1 MHYRITHWLGLV
13 LLVLVVLSSFSMG
26 PMPISTT
33 PMPVQAAVPALRPS
47 GELPPPSPTI
57 PIAADVRD
65 GNVTAQFDGERN
77 NYRLGTAVSTA
88 GDINGDGLADLIIG
102 APGNNRLLVY
112 LGNQDLIFS
121 QTQPL
126 SFTVSAAGFGSA
138 VSVAGDTDG
147 NGLSEFL
154 VGAPGVNRVY
164 VYRFEA
170 DRSRLRQVASISG
183 SPSFGTAVAT
193 AGDVNGDGFA
203 DIIIGAPTANQAIV
217 YKGDSL
223 ATAPTI
229 LATLTGT
236 GQFGATVD
244 TAGDVNGDGFADM
257 IVGAPDNNEA
267 YIYLGSATGVSNT
280 PAVTLTGTGAFGTAV
295 STAGDL
301 NGDGFSDIIVGAP
314 QYEQVGSLIPGGAAF
329 VYYGSSTGIVAT
341 SVVTLSVSVPS
352 PVAGDRFGATVSTA
366 GDLNGDGLA
375 DLVIGA
381 PGRADGTGEVH
392 LYYGRLTPLSPSP
405 NRTLAAPAGTTGF
418 GAAVNTAGDL
428 NGDGLSAVIVGAPT
442 TNGDGTARGRALLY
456 AGAKTPVQAT
466 ANLTLSR
473 VGQPSSV
480 AFGHSF
486 TAAGDL
492 NGDGFGDV
500 AIAAPDSNAVYLLY
514 GARGGLDP
522 SVLTPT
528 LTLTETGR
536 FGASMS
542 GAGDLNGDGFDDL
555 IIGAPTLAISGTN
568 QGRVYAYL
576 GSPNGLNLEPV
587 WTMDGES
594 PGDLFG
600 TSVAMVGDVNSDG
613 YMDVLIGAPSY
624 TTPGITDTQRIG
636 KAYLYYGAP
645 DPPYLSTTPD
655 WVVLGTAA
663 EERVGRAVGA
673 AGDLNGDGI
682 ADLVVSARRTVT
694 LTPTLQTIGEAYVFY
709 SRGAGPQIG
718 GSRAVGN
725 RANADVVLSDNRI
738 GEEFGAVVGS
748 AGDVNGDG
756 FADLLIATA
765 PSGDANRT
773 YRVYYGSLS
782 GIGTVAGW
790 GVDMLSASQSG
801 QTAASVGDVNGDGLA
816 DVLVS
821 NTIYNSVSG
830 FPSRMQIFLGSAE
843 GLLTT
848 ASQVFNFQNTD
859 STGGLGFTVGSIGD
873 VNGDGFADIGTGFF
887 RGARLDIFY
896 GNGDSGVPLRPQ
908 QRRGA
913 QPNVLIGVQ
922 GNSTPFD
929 QIRLSAV
936 AQMPLADLPVR
947 LEYQMADLGQ
957 SFDSPSA
964 FTGIAAPLRMERVF
978 SPTLSGLAAGGS
990 YHWRMRLLYP
1000 NGNRLGQLH
1009 SRWFAPPRGGLLEE
1023 QVATGFGLSLF
1034 NRDVQQGFDVSHI
1047 FEAELGNATAT
1058 GYRWDLGDSSPIQA
1072 TTTPTITHIYTTP
1085 GTYTATV
1092 TATFQPPASLQSVE
1106 RTARTLV
1113 RVPGVI
1119 LDLPDPVYIGQ
1130 NRPLTATLLYRTPL
1144 TYTWTVQL
1152 ADGATTVV
1160 TRSAGL
1166 TETNVLTFDFTQ
1178 LGPATVTVRADTP
1191 QGPFVAIREF
1201 LVNELPVD
1209 EVRITSSAPDEI
1221 GETTTITITAFGARP
1236 GISVLSTTVD
1246 LGDGSDFLRL
1256 PQAPAPETLVIS
1268 HTYQAQG
1275 VYTLTAVVSNGFVG
1289 VTATHLIT
1297 ITDIP
1302 ISQPALSVP
1311 LTTTVDTLTTLVAS
1325 VQRGTGITY
1334 TWYFTGGGQ
1343 ANVISGTQGL
1353 TNVQEFRYPAV
1364 GTYNPQV
1371 VIANSVSGPF
1381 TRTAQVQVVDQP
1393 ITGLELNIPAT
1404 VPFSV
1409 AAEMS
1414 ATVQTGTNVI
1424 YAWDYTSDG
1433 EIDRTTPAQGRS
1445 DNTSFT
1451 FPAPGTYT
1459 VTVIVRN
1466 GVGTPLTARQ
1476 QIQIG
1481 DAPIE
1486 GLQATA
1492 DPTTVAVGT
1501 PVNFAASVQAGSNVS
1516 YSWNFGDGNSA
1527 SGANVRYSF
1536 TRGGTFNVIVTAT
1549 NGAGSVQQTIS
1560 VQVNAPELT
1569 ISKQVNRA
1577 VVPPLGLLEYT
1588 IAVSNSGSVV
1598 AQNLVITDVLG
1609 SDIDFVLASD
1619 GGVFNLE
1626 QRTVRWNVPELR
1638 PGQLIVREFTVR
1650 VAISSGTVRNDR
1662 FGVSAA
1668 GVTTVGRDI
1677 VLTQVGQPQPP
1688 VTDRVYLP
1696 FVVRE

>member
-1 MHYRITHWLGLV
+1 MHYRMMQWLGLV
-13 LLVLVVLSSFSMG
+13 LTALLVLSSFG
-26 PMPISTT
+26 IGLMPISVT
-33 PMPVQAAVPALRPS
+33 PAPVQAARPELRPS
-47 GELPPPSPTI
+47 GELPPPSPAI

-77 NYRLGTAVSTA
+77 NYRLGSAVSTA

-102 APGNNRLLVY
+102 ASGNNRLLVY
-112 LGNQDLIFS
+112 LGNQDLTFS

-126 SFTVSAAGFGSA
+126 SFTANATGFGSA
-138 VSVAGDTDG
+138 VSIAGDTNDD
-147 NGLSEFL
+147 GLSEFL
-154 VGAPGVNRVY
+154 VGAPGANRVF
-164 VYRFEA
+164 VYRFDA
-170 DRSRLRQVASISG
+170 SRSRFLIVANISG

-203 DIIIGAPTANQAIV
+203 DVIIGAPDANQALV

-244 TAGDVNGDGFADM
+244 TAGDVNGDGFADV
-257 IVGAPDNNEA
+257 IIGAPGNNEA
-267 YIYLGSATGVSNT
+267 YVYLGSATGISST
-280 PAVTLTGTGAFGTAV
+280 PALTLTGTGAFGTAV

-314 QYEQVGSLIPGGAAF
+314 EYEQPNSLIPGGAAF

-352 PVAGDRFGATVSTA
+352 PEAGDRFGATVSTA
-366 GDLNGDGLA
+366 GDLNGDGLT

-381 PGRADGTGEVH
+381 PGRSNNTGRVY

-405 NRTLAAPAGTTGF
+405 NHTLAAPAGTTGF

-428 NGDGLSAVIVGAPT
+428 NGDGLSAIIVGAPT
-442 TNGDGTARGRALLY
+442 TDGDGTARGRALLY

-466 ANLTLSR
+466 ANLSLSR
-473 VGQPSSV
+473 AGQPSSIN
-480 AFGHSF
+480 FGHSF

-542 GAGDLNGDGFDDL
+542 GVGDLNGDGFDDL
-555 IIGAPTLAISGTN
+555 IIGAPTLNISGTN

-576 GSPNGLNLEPV
+576 GSPDGLNLEPV
-587 WTMDGES
+587 WMMDGES
-594 PGDLFG
+594 SGDQFG
-600 TSVAMVGDVNSDG
+600 ASVAMVGDVNSDG
-613 YMDVLIGAPSY
+613 YMDVLIGAPNY

-636 KAYLYYGAP
+636 KAYLYYGTP

-663 EERVGRAVGA
+663 EEQVGRAVGA

-718 GSRAVGN
+718 GSRAVGS
-725 RANADVVLSDNRI
+725 RANADVVLSDNI
-738 GEEFGAVVGS
+738 INENFGAVVGS

-765 PSGDANRT
+765 RSNDADRT

-782 GIGTVAGW
+782 GIGTVADW
-790 GVDMLSASQSG
+790 RVDMLSVSESR
-801 QTAASVGDVNGDGLA
+801 QTAAGIGDVNGDGFA

-821 NTIYNSVSG
+821 HTIYRSVSG
-830 FPSRMQIFLGSAE
+830 FPSRMRLFLGAAD
-843 GLLTT
+843 GLPTT
-848 ASQVFNFQNTD
+848 ASQVFNFENTV
-859 STGGLGFTVGSIGD
+859 STGGLGFTVGSVGD

-887 RGARLDIFY
+887 AGARLDIFY

-964 FTGIAAPLRMERVF
+964 FTGIADSLRMGGVF

-1058 GYRWDLGDSSPIQA
+1058 NYRWDFGDNSPA
-1072 TTTPTITHIYTTP
+1072 TTTNAPTNTHRYTTP

-1092 TATFQPPASLQSVE
+1092 TAAFQPPPSSQSVE

-1113 RVPGVI
+1113 RMPGVI

-1130 NRPLTATLLYRTPL
+1130 SRPLTATLFNRTPL
-1144 TYTWTVQL
+1144 IYTWTVQL
-1152 ADGATTVV
+1152 ADGATTIV
-1160 TRSAGL
+1160 TRSTGL
-1166 TETNVLTFDFTQ
+1166 TETNVLLFDFTQ
-1178 LGPATVTVRADTP
+1178 LGPATVTVQADTP
-1191 QGPFVAIREF
+1191 QGPFVTRREF

-1209 EVRITSSAPDEI
+1209 EVQITSSAPDEV
-1221 GETTTITITAFGARP
+1221 GETTTITIAAFGARP
-1236 GISVLSTTVD
+1236 ISVLSTTID
-1246 LGDGSDFLRL
+1246 LGDGSELLRRD
-1256 PQAPAPETLVIS
+1256 QSPAPKTLVIS
-1268 HTYQAQG
+1268 HTYQTQG

-1289 VTATHLIT
+1289 VTATHLIS

-1302 ISQPALSVP
+1302 ISQPQISVP

-1334 TWYFTGGGQ
+1334 TWNFTGDGQ
-1343 ANVISGTQGL
+1343 TDVISGAQGI
-1353 TNVQEFRYPAV
+1353 TNVQQFRYPAV

-1393 ITGLELNIPAT
+1393 ITGLVLNVPAN
-1404 VPFSV
+1404 VPFGTTV
-1409 AAEMS
+1409 EMS

-1445 DNTSFT
+1445 DTTSFT

-1459 VTVIVRN
+1459 VTVTVRN
-1466 GVGTPLTARQ
+1466 GVGTPLTAQQ
-1476 QIQIG
+1476 QIQVG

-1527 SGANVRYSF
+1527 SGANVSYSF
-1536 TRGGTFNVIVTAT
+1536 TRGGTFDVVVTAT
-1549 NGAGSVQQTIS
+1549 NGSGSVQQTVS
-1560 VQVNAPELT
+1560 VQVTAPELA
-1569 ISKQVNRA
+1569 ISKQANLT

-1588 IAVSNSGSVV
+1588 IAVSNSGNVV

-1619 GGVFNLE
+1619 GGVFDLE

-1638 PGQLIVREFTVR
+1638 PGQLVVREFTVR
-1650 VAISSGTVRNDR
+1650 VTIPSGTVRNDR
-1662 FGVSAA
+1662 FGVSVA
-1668 GVTTVGRDI
+1668 GITTVGRDI
-1677 VLTQVGQPQPP
+1677 VLTQVGQPP

-1696 FVVRE
+1696 FVARE

>member
-1 MHYRITHWLGLV
+1 MHYRMTHWLGLILPA
-13 LLVLVVLSSFSMG
+13 LLVLSSFGIG
-26 PMPISTT
+26 PMPIGTT
-33 PMPVQAAVPALRPS
+33 PAPVQAAVPELRLS

-112 LGNQDLIFS
+112 LGNPDLS

-126 SFTVSAAGFGSA
+126 SFTVGAAGFGSA
-138 VSVAGDTDG
+138 VSLAGDTNGD
-147 NGLSEFL
+147 GLSEL
-154 VGAPGVNRVY
+154 LIGAPGVNRAY
-164 VYRFEA
+164 VYRFDA
-170 DRSRLRQVASISG
+170 SRSRFVSVAPAPISG
-183 SPSFGTAVAT
+183 GLSFGTAVAT

-203 DIIIGAPTANQAIV
+203 DIIIGAPDVNQASV
-217 YKGDSL
+217 YSGASL
-223 ATAPTI
+223 ASAPTPI
-229 LATLTGT
+229 ATLNGS

-244 TAGDVNGDGFADM
+244 TAGDVNGDGFADI
-257 IVGAPDNNEA
+257 IVGAPGDNEA
-267 YIYLGSATGVSNT
+267 YIYLGSATGISNT
-280 PAVTLTGTGAFGTAV
+280 PALTLTGTGAFGTAV
-295 STAGDL
+295 ATAGDV

-314 QYEQVGSLIPGGAAF
+314 EYEQLGSLIPGGAAF
-329 VYYGSSTGIVAT
+329 VYYGGSTGIVAT

-352 PVAGDRFGATVSTA
+352 PVAGDQFGATVSTA
-366 GDLNGDGLA
+366 GDLNGDGLT

-381 PGRADGTGEVH
+381 PGRADDTGEVH
-392 LYYGRLTPLSPSP
+392 LYYGQLTPLSPSP
-405 NRTLAAPAGTTGF
+405 NHTLAAPAGTTSF

-428 NGDGLSAVIVGAPT
+428 NGDGLSAIIVGAPT
-442 TNGDGTARGRALLY
+442 TDGAGTARGRALLY

-466 ANLTLSR
+466 ANLSLSR
-473 VGQPSSV
+473 AGQPSSTN
-480 AFGHSF
+480 FGHSF

-500 AIAAPDSNAVYLLY
+500 ATAAPNSDAVYLLY

-536 FGASMS
+536 FGASMG

-576 GSPNGLNLEPV
+576 GSPDGLNLEPV
-587 WTMDGES
+587 WMMDGES
-594 PGDLFG
+594 SGDQFG
-600 TSVAMVGDVNSDG
+600 ASVAMVGDVNSDG
-613 YMDVLIGAPSY
+613 YMDVLIGAPNH
-624 TTPGITDTQRIG
+624 TPPGITDTQRIG
-636 KAYLYYGAP
+636 KAYLYYGTP
-645 DPPYLSTTPD
+645 DPPYLSTSPD

-663 EERVGRAVGA
+663 EEQVGRAVGA

-682 ADLVVSARRTVT
+682 ADLVVSAQRTAT
-694 LTPTLQTIGEAYVFY
+694 LTPTLQVIGEAYVFY
-709 SRGAGPQIG
+709 SRGAGPQIS
-718 GSRAVGN
+718 GSRAVGS
-725 RANADVVLSDNRI
+725 RANADLVLSDNI
-738 GEEFGAVVGS
+738 ISENFGEVVGS

-756 FADLLIATA
+756 YADLLLATA
-765 PSGDANRT
+765 PSSNADRT
-773 YRVYYGSLS
+773 YRVYYGSLE
-782 GIGTVAGW
+782 GIGTDADW
-790 GVDMLSASQSG
+790 RVDMISVSESR
-801 QTAASVGDVNGDGLA
+801 QTAAGLGDVNGDGYA

-821 NTIYNSVSG
+821 NTLSNATN
-830 FPSRMQIFLGSAE
+830 FASRMQLFLGSAD
-843 GLLTT
+843 GLPTT
-848 ASQVFNFQNTD
+848 ASQVFTFLNTQ
-859 STGGLGFTVGSIGD
+859 STRGLGFTVGSIGD
-873 VNGDGFADIGTGFF
+873 VNGDGFADIGTGFIL
-887 RGARLDIFY
+887 GARLDIFY
-896 GNGDSGVPLRPQ
+896 GNGGSGVPLRPQ
-908 QRRGA
+908 QRRGS

-964 FTGIAAPLRMERVF
+964 FTGIADPLRMGGVF
-978 SPTLSGLAAGGS
+978 SPTLSGLEAGGS

-1034 NRDVQQGFDVSHI
+1034 NRDVQQGLDVSHI

-1058 GYRWDLGDSSPIQA
+1058 GYRWDFGDSSPITA
-1072 TTTPTITHIYTTP
+1072 TTAPTITYRYALP
-1085 GTYTATV
+1085 GSYTAQV
-1092 TATFQPPASLQSVE
+1092 TAEFTPPTSPQNVE

-1119 LDLPDPVYIGQ
+1119 LDLPDPVFIGQ
-1130 NRPLTATLLYRTPL
+1130 SRPLTATLFNRTPL

-1160 TRSAGL
+1160 TRSTGL
-1166 TETNVLTFDFTQ
+1166 TETNVLLFDFTQ
-1178 LGPATVTVRADTP
+1178 LGLATVTVQADTP
-1191 QGPFVAIREF
+1191 EGPFVSSRSF

-1209 EVRITSSAPDEI
+1209 EVQIASSAPDEV
-1221 GETTTITITAFGARP
+1221 GETTTITITALGARP

-1246 LGDGSDFLRL
+1246 LGDSSDLLRL
-1256 PQAPAPETLVIS
+1256 PQSPAPETLVIS

-1289 VTATHLIT
+1289 VTATHLIS
-1297 ITDIP
+1297 ITDVA

-1311 LTTTVDTLTTLVAS
+1311 LTTTVDSLTTLVAS

-1334 TWYFTGGGQ
+1334 TWNFTGAGQ
-1343 ANVISGTQGL
+1343 TDVISGAQGI
-1353 TNVQEFRYPAV
+1353 TNVQQFRYPAV

-1371 VIANSVSGPF
+1371 VIANSISGPV
-1381 TRTAQVQVVDQP
+1381 TLTAQIDVLDQP
-1393 ITGLELNIPAT
+1393 ITGLVLNVPAN
-1404 VPFSV
+1404 V
-1409 AAEMS
+1409 AFGATAAMS

-1424 YAWDYTSDG
+1424 YTWDYTGDG

-1445 DNTSFT
+1445 DSTSFT

-1459 VTVIVRN
+1459 VTVTVRN
-1466 GVGTPLTARQ
+1466 GGGPPLTAEQ
-1476 QIQIG
+1476 QIQVG

-1527 SGANVRYSF
+1527 SGANVSYSF
-1536 TRGGTFNVIVTAT
+1536 TRGGTFNVVVTAT
-1549 NGAGSVQQTIS
+1549 NGAGSVQQTVT
-1560 VQVNAPELT
+1560 VQVTAPELA
-1569 ISKQVNRA
+1569 ISKQANRA

-1588 IAVSNSGSVV
+1588 IAVSNSGNVV

-1650 VAISSGTVRNDR
+1650 VTISSGTVRNDR
-1662 FGVSAA
+1662 FGVSAE

-1677 VLTQVGQPQPP
+1677 VLTQVGQPS